1 LAKSSFTLFYLFLSA
16 VVYASAIDEA
26 QSEWNF
32 GEQAHLDKEFDLALV
47 KCKSGLKLLGSP
59 SSYYVRGLRDDTSMK
74 LILAEMSE
82 REEEIERA
90 SYITCR
96 VLKDRIELSKQKVN
110 EG

>member
-1 LAKSSFTLFYLFLSA
+1 LFYLFFSA

-32 GEQAHLDKEFDLALV
+32 GERAHLDKEFHLALA

-59 SSYYVRGLRDDTSMK
+59 SAYYVRGLKDDTSMK
-74 LILAEMSE
+74 LTLAEISE
-82 REEEIERA
+82 HEGKIARA
-90 SYITCR
+90 SYITCS
-96 VLKDRIELSKQKVN
+96 VLKNRIELLKQKVN